1 MYKYLSQK
9 SDWYKTN
16 IFRFSHCYVPSVPG
30 ELDLSENKSLTKISA
45 FKGCS
50 LPRYW
55 TSLSISQNNLIFVQ
69 GPVEVAVVF
78 LKDSPENKSQDV
90 RHRNKL
96 RLSFKDFLKKYVQV
110 ADVDVTIRQLSSMII
125 AIIEFRKSFWNCT
138 KLNYMF
144 LLNNLI

>member
-1 MYKYLSQK
+1 M
-9 SDWYKTN
+9 
-16 IFRFSHCYVPSVPG
+16 
-30 ELDLSENKSLTKISA
+30 SENKSLTKIFA
-45 FKGCS
+45 FNLKGCS
-50 LPRYW
+50 LQTYW

-110 ADVDVTIRQLSSMII
+110 ADVDVIIRQLSSMII

-138 KLNYMF
+138 KVNYMF
-144 LLNNLI
+144 LLKNLN

>member
-9 SDWYKTN
+9 RDWYKTN
-16 IFRFSHCYVPSVPG
+16 ILRFSHCNVPSVPG
-30 ELDLSENKSLTKISA
+30 ELDLSENKSLTKIST
-45 FKGCS
+45 FNLKVCS
-50 LPRYW
+50 LQRYW
-55 TSLSISQNNLIFVQ
+55 TSLCISQNNLIFVQ

-110 ADVDVTIRQLSSMII
+110 AYVDVIIRQL
-125 AIIEFRKSFWNCT
+125 
-138 KLNYMF
+138 
-144 LLNNLI
+144 